1 MVPRGIRII
10 VTSAGQ
16 RFLTDNVK
24 LDFGQRPGK
33 RKNRVFSMQRN
44 SIPLE
49 TRGIAF
55 PSFLHFDR
63 AAPIGRPLHT
73 TAHCLRI
80 VSVVGA
86 RAKAGGR
93 TKQAKN

>member
-1 MVPRGIRII
+1 MPRGISII

-63 AAPIGRPLHT
+63 AAPIRHQMQT
-73 TAHCLRI
+73 VTAHCLRI

-86 RAKAGGR
+86 RAKAGGM